1 MKLKTIG
8 LILIFCFCM
17 QVMHAQK
24 SDFRFGLKAMPTLV
38 WLKSDTKGVSNDG
51 TKLTFS
57 WGFLAEY
64 YFADNYAIASGVEL
78 VSRGGKTRVLD
89 TLKYNYRLKY
99 IDLPINIKMRTN
111 EIGYIRYFGQFGF
124 TPGVNIGA
132 KANIESKSFSKKDED
147 VKSEIAPINVALN
160 IGLGIEY
167 SLGGNTAL
175 VISANFNNGFLDISK
190 KHKDANGN
198 NVDNKIISNY
208 VALNV
213 GVLF

>member
-78 VSRGGKTRVLD
+78 VSRGGKIRVLD

-124 TPGVNIGA
+124 TPGINIGA
-132 KANIESKSFSKKDED
+132 KANIDSKSFSKKDED

>member
-89 TLKYNYRLKY
+89 TLYNYRLKY

-124 TPGVNIGA
+124 TPGINIGA

>member
-78 VSRGGKTRVLD
+78 VSRGGKIRVLD

-124 TPGVNIGA
+124 TPGINIGA

>member
-78 VSRGGKTRVLD
+78 VSRGGKIRVLD

-124 TPGVNIGA
+124 TPGINIGA
-132 KANIESKSFSKKDED
+132 KANIDSKSFSKKDED
-147 VKSEIAPINVALN
+147 VKSEIAPFNVALN

-175 VISANFNNGFLDISK
+175 VISTNFNNGFLNISK
-190 KHKDANGN
+190 KHKDAIGN
-198 NVDNKIISNY
+198 NVDFKIISNY